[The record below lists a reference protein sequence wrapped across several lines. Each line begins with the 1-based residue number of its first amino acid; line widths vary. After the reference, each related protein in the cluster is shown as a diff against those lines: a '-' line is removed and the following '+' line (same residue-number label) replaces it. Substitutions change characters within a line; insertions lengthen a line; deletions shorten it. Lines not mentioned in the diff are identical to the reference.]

1 MSQWYDIYSGA
12 GNGTDVGPQTD
23 GTNILAPT
31 STIPVPNDAA
41 GGAPAQYTTQ
51 VLDLFKFG
59 VGALADYSKTQQL
72 FDYKKFEATN
82 GGLYQQGRSA
92 AMPAAANGGNSGLL
106 LMGVAAVVLF
116 AVLTHK
122 G

>member
-1 MSQWYDIYSGA
+1 MTPDMI
-12 GNGTDVGPQTD
+12 GPQTD
-23 GTNILAPT
+23 GTNLPSPVSIIPQPT
-31 STIPVPNDAA
+31 DTA
-41 GGAPAQYTTQ
+41 GGAPAQYTQQ

-59 VGALADYSKTQQL
+59 IGAVAQNEQTRQM

-92 AMPAAANGGNSGLL
+92 AMPAAAQGGGTSGLVM
-106 LMGVAAVVLF
+106 MGIGAIVVF
-116 AVLTHK
+116 ALLTHK